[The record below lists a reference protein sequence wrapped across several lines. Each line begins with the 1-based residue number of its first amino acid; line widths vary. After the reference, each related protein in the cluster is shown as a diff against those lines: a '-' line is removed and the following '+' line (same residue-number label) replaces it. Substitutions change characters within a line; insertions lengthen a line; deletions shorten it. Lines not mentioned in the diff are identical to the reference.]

1 MVGRTPVEIRRVN
14 PIPVPSGQVQP
25 IVVRPQPPVPV
36 YISWTSGVNA
46 DQARVTIE
54 AVREVLA
61 LAQQNRGVKIFGS
74 GRWSQGDYS
83 SADWYQTRAATNR
96 DLGYG
101 PQTNAD
107 QIINLMW
114 YEPWQKAEGHLDV
127 MVVDQDTWAGVG
139 TNNSVFGLTFP
150 HLAMVQSVARFNDP
164 GPLAPTLLRVF
175 KRVIHHEFGH
185 LLGAPNRH
193 TNVEE
198 NLGLHC
204 TNFCCLR
211 QGLSREIWIRQ
222 LYEEEAAG
230 IIFCRECTANLRGQ
244 R

>member
-114 YEPWQKAEGHLDV
+114 YEPWQKAEGHL
-127 MVVDQDTWAGVG
+127 
-139 TNNSVFGLTFP
+139 
-150 HLAMVQSVARFNDP
+150 AMVQSVARFNDP

>member
-127 MVVDQDTWAGVG
+127 MVLFTDDRFSQDGISLLNAWSAVTTAGDFIK
-139 TNNSVFGLTFP
+139 N
-150 HLAMVQSVARFNDP
+150 H
-164 GPLAPTLLRVF
+164 
-175 KRVIHHEFGH
+175 
-185 LLGAPNRH
+185 
-193 TNVEE
+193 
-198 NLGLHC
+198 LGLFQ
-204 TNFCCLR
+204 TAEKATENF
-211 QGLSREIWIRQ
+211 SRPM
-222 LYEEEAAG
+222 AVAP
-230 IIFCRECTANLRGQ
+230 
-244 R
+244 